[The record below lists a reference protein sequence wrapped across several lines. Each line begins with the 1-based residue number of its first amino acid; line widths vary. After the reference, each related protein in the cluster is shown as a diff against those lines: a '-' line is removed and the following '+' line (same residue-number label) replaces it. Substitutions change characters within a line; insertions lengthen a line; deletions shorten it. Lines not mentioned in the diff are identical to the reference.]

1 MYDNNDGYNRIT
13 YNINERI
20 KKQINPDIYEFNG
33 EITEDH
39 KIIYNIEKNSKIQFS
54 KNKNLKFNLDL
65 WDICFASKWD
75 FPNNSMGFSGQWMKK
90 KIAPLANHLSGIDL
104 NESVHICYRL
114 IEETDKNTLDYLCDN
129 IKYGN
134 GDFPFKKRKSSGS
147 GEDNI
152 ITYNRYIQDIQNG
165 IISSRCTCSFDSFN
179 GEYDYME
186 NNHIPVICPFYNE
199 FYLNSKDARN
209 NYLNLKVAKECSI
222 TISKYEDID
231 EYLIDINDFSSRFYI
246 GNEDKFNILQEQWL
260 LLIDKIKKCFNIIG
274 HDKPFWTAYL
284 PENIEK
290 FEEVRVLTNCGNFI
304 DIIARSKKYFYFMQ
318 LVK

>member
-1 MYDNNDGYNRIT
+1 MYDNEYNDDYERIT

-20 KKQINPDIYEFNG
+20 NKQINPDIYKFNG

-39 KIIYNIEKNSKIQFS
+39 KTKYNNEKNSKIQFS
-54 KNKNLKFNLDL
+54 KNKNINFNVYL
-65 WDICFASKWD
+65 WDICFASKFG
-75 FPNNSMGFSGQWMKK
+75 FPNNSMGFNGQWMRK

-104 NESVHICYRL
+104 NQSVHICYRL
-114 IEETDKNTLDYLCDN
+114 IEETDENTLDYLCDN
-129 IKYGN
+129 ISYGN
-134 GDFPFKKRKSSGS
+134 RDFCFKGRKSSGCS
-147 GEDNI
+147 EDNI
-152 ITYNRYIQDIQNG
+152 ITYNKYIQDIQDE
-165 IISSRCTCSFDSFN
+165 IISNRCTCSFDSFN
-179 GEYDYME
+179 REYDYME
-186 NNHIPVICPFYNE
+186 NNPINVICPSYNK

-209 NYLNLKVAKECSI
+209 NNDDYI

-231 EYLIDINDFSSRFYI
+231 EYLIDINDCSSGFYI
-246 GNEDKFNILQEQWL
+246 GEEDNFDTLQEQWL
-260 LLIDKIKKCFNIIG
+260 LLIDKIKKCFDIIG

-318 LVK
+318 LAK